1 MRENDTLGKQ
11 KVKMEVLDKIIVE
24 NGITYVLREDEL
36 YYPEL
41 KLETAQNEDIG
52 KYGLLKLQYLQ
63 NNQRYEYLSL
73 LRTGKLNSYL
83 SQLNEE
89 CYEYLQD
96 LMRQMKNTAGVCE
109 KMKQVDQMKWVRQVN
124 NIQSA
129 AEEIVLREMVYNG
142 KL

>member
-1 MRENDTLGKQ
+1 
-11 KVKMEVLDKIIVE
+11 MEVLDKIIVE
-24 NGITYVLREDEL
+24 NGITYVLGVDGL

-41 KLETAQNEDIG
+41 KIETEQNEDVG
-52 KYGLLKLQYLQ
+52 KYGLLKLQYIH
-63 NNQRYEYLSL
+63 NNQRYEYLQL
-73 LRTGKLNSYL
+73 LLSGKLNSYL
-83 SQLNEE
+83 CQLNEE
-89 CYEYLQD
+89 CYKYLQD